1 MGCSRCGAV
10 LEEGHRFCGQ
20 CGAPAGGCPSCG
32 EPVIAG
38 YRFCHACGH
47 VLAGPVS
54 VSPVTVPPGVAV
66 AVGPVAER
74 RVCSVLFCDVVGFTP
89 LSEAR
94 DPEAV
99 RELLSQY
106 FGVARTVISRYGGV
120 VEKFI
125 GDAVMAVWGTP
136 AATEGDAERAV
147 RAALDL
153 VGAVAELG
161 VGAGVPG
168 LAARAGVV
176 TGEVAVNLGAVG
188 EGMVAG
194 DAVNTASR
202 VQAAAQAG
210 QVLADGVTQ
219 RLAGGGIG
227 FADAGEHVLKGKAEP
242 VRLWRA
248 TRVLSG
254 VGGSQRVDGLEAPL
268 TGRDAELRT
277 VRELFHAAA
286 ERRVP
291 RLVLVSGPAGVGKSR
306 LGWEFEKYIDG
317 LAQLVRWHR
326 GRCQSY
332 GEGVSFWA
340 LAEIV
345 RQRLSIAEEDPVDAA
360 AAKLAAGLDRLFP
373 DDGERAYAGAR
384 LGRLLGV
391 ALDGNDGA
399 VLAREELFAGWRLFF
414 ERLAADQPV
423 VLLIEDAQYA
433 DTGLLDFLDHLVD
446 WTRDLPVFV
455 LVLARPELGQARPG
469 FGTGRNRSMLTL
481 DPLDPG
487 SMDQLVDALVPGMPA
502 AAQSRI
508 TAQAQGIPLFAVETV
523 RALIDRD
530 VVQPVEGV
538 YRLTGD
544 IGELA
549 VPDSLHA
556 LLAARLDALDP
567 GVRRLVADAAVL
579 GSTFPAEALIAVSGQ
594 DEPAVRAALAELVR
608 REVLS
613 VSADRL
619 SPQRGSYGFAQEMLR
634 QVAYDTLSRRDRKAR
649 HLAVAAHLRAAFAGD
664 GEEVT
669 DVIAR
674 HYLDALDAVP
684 GDPDAGQIRGQA
696 IAALTRAAER
706 AGRTGAPARAAASY
720 AAAAGLTPVGAADGQ
735 QASAAVLWE
744 RAAEA
749 AVTSADYA
757 AAVEQA
763 GQAAEAYRQG
773 GETRAAARA
782 QTIAGQALRR
792 WGRHAQAREQ
802 LTAAVAVLREHP
814 DADTVRALGE
824 LATLEVHAGSPDAD
838 ALSAEALALGQD
850 LALDEATLAGLFTT
864 RGIYFNHAGLRPQAA
879 AYFREAV
886 RLAGQA
892 GDTVWL
898 GRALLN
904 LSDTVT
910 GTDPAAGAEAAR
922 AAAAQLRRAGAR
934 HQLAAAVENLAQA
947 LLMTGDWDTADAEL
961 AEALDADGLA
971 GIDFLACCR
980 AWVAALRGEV
990 PAAQAILAGL
1000 DDLRASEDPQDQA
1013 LIAVTEAF
1021 TATARR
1027 QPAAAL
1033 RHARAALDHAAT
1045 LGISHEYLRW
1055 VWPLAARAAHDLADT
1070 ATAAGLLA
1078 LLDGYPPGQLAPM
1091 QRAER
1096 DLARARRAGP
1106 DAGPVFAVAISGLR
1120 ELSTPYHLAHGL
1132 LDHAAHLAARGDDQ
1146 AAGAAASEA
1155 AGIAARLGCQPL
1167 ADRAET
1173 IQPARPRTAAS

>member
-1 MGCSRCGAV
+1 MA
-10 LEEGHRFCGQ
+10 
-20 CGAPAGGCPSCG
+20 AA
-32 EPVIAG
+32 
-38 YRFCHACGH
+38 
-47 VLAGPVS
+47 
-54 VSPVTVPPGVAV
+54 
-66 AVGPVAER
+66 GPVAER

-99 RELLSQY
+99 RELLSGY
-106 FGVARTVISRYGGV
+106 FAVARTVIGRYGGV

-161 VGAGVPG
+161 AGAGVPG

-176 TGEVAVNLGAVG
+176 TGEVAVTLGAAG

-202 VQAAAQAG
+202 VQAAAGPG
-210 QVLADGVTQ
+210 QVLVDGVTQ
-219 RLAGGGIG
+219 RLAVGGIG

-277 VRELFHAAA
+277 IRELFHAAA
-286 ERRVP
+286 GRRVP

-306 LGWEFEKYIDG
+306 LGWEFFKYIDG

-326 GRCQSY
+326 GRCLSY

-391 ALDGNDGA
+391 ALDGDDGA

-414 ERLAADQPV
+414 ERLAADEPV

-433 DTGLLDFLDHLVD
+433 DAGLLDFLDHLID
-446 WTRDLPVFV
+446 WTRDLPVYV
-455 LVLARPELGQARPG
+455 LVFARPELGQARPG
-469 FGTGRNRSMLTL
+469 FGNGRNRSTLTL

-487 SMDQLVDALVPGMPA
+487 SMDQLVDALVPAMPA
-502 AAQSRI
+502 AARARI
-508 TAQAQGIPLFAVETV
+508 TSQAQGIPLFAVETV

-530 VVQPVEGV
+530 VVQPIEGA

-567 GVRRLVADAAVL
+567 GVRRLAADAAVL

-594 DEPAVRAALAELVR
+594 DEATVRAGLAELVR

-619 SPQRGSYGFAQEMLR
+619 SPQRGSYGFTQNMLR

-649 HLAVAAHLRAAFAGD
+649 HLTVAAHLRAAFAGD

-684 GDPDAGQIRGQA
+684 GDPDAGEIRGQA

-706 AGRTGAPARAAASY
+706 SVRTGAPARAAASY
-720 AAAAGLTPVGAADGQ
+720 AAAARLTQAGTADGDP
-735 QASAAVLWE
+735 AAAAALWE
-744 RAAEA
+744 HAAEA
-749 AVTSADYA
+749 ADTSGDWA

-763 GQAAEAYRQG
+763 GHAADAYRRCG
-773 GETRAAARA
+773 DARSAARA
-782 QTIAGQALRR
+782 QVIAGRVLRL
-792 WGRHAQAREQ
+792 WGRYAQGREQ
-802 LTAAVAVLREHP
+802 LTAAVAVLRDHP
-814 DADTVRALGE
+814 DTDTVRALGE
-824 LATLEVHAGSPDAD
+824 LARLEVFAGSPEAD
-838 ALSAEALALGQD
+838 ALSAEALALGQA
-850 LALDEATLAGLFTT
+850 LAVDEATLAGLFDT
-864 RGIYFNHAGLRPQAA
+864 RGVCHGFAGRRPEAA
-879 AYFREAV
+879 SYFREAA

-892 GDTVWL
+892 GDTVL
-898 GRALLN
+898 LSRALLN
-904 LSDTVT
+904 LSDTLT

-922 AAAAQLRRAGAR
+922 AAAAHSRRAGAR
-934 HQLAAAVENLAQA
+934 DLLAFAVGNLAQA
-947 LLMTGDWDTADAEL
+947 LLMTGDWDAAEAEL
-961 AEALDADGLA
+961 AQAADADGLA
-971 GIDFLACCR
+971 GIEFVAR
-980 AWVAALRGEV
+980 NPAWLAALRGDV

-1000 DDLRASEDPQDQA
+1000 GDLRASEDPQDQA
-1013 LIAVTEAF
+1013 AIAIAEGL
-1021 TATARR
+1021 TAAARR

-1033 RHARAALDHAAT
+1033 RHARDALGHADA
-1045 LGISHEYLRW
+1045 LSISHEALRW
-1055 VWPLAARAAHDLADT
+1055 AWPLAARAAHDLADT
-1070 ATAAGLLA
+1070 AATRELLA
-1078 LLDGYPPGQLAPM
+1078 LLDGYQAGELAPM

-1096 DLARARRAGP
+1096 DLARARLAAASADPDPGP
-1106 DAGPVFAVAISGLR
+1106 AFAAAISGLR

-1132 LDHAAHLAARGDDQ
+1132 LDHAGYLTRLGETE
-1146 AAGAAASEA
+1146 AAAAAISEA

-1167 ADRAET
+1167 LDRADT
-1173 IQPARPRTAAS
+1173 IQQARPRTAAS